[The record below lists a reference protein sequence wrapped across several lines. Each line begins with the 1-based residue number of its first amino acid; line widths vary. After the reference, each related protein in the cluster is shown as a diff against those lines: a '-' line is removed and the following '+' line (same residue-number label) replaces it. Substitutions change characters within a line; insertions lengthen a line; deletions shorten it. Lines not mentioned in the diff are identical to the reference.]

1 MSITLESMEITL
13 DYKFAYKPLLV
24 GGGAMEYYGLRPR
37 GADIDFI
44 LHEKDYNALAAKYP
58 ENKKDIYGDL
68 GVVKDGYEV
77 WRTIMMQGYEHMKQ
91 EAVEYNGYL
100 VSSLERL
107 LFLKALGI
115 SEPKYEADVR
125 LIVKK
130 IIQNI
135 YKE

>member
-1 MSITLESMEITL
+1 
-13 DYKFAYKPLLV
+13 
-24 GGGAMEYYGLRPR
+24 
-37 GADIDFI
+37 
-44 LHEKDYNALAAKYP
+44 
-58 ENKKDIYGDL
+58 
-68 GVVKDGYEV
+68 
-77 WRTIMMQGYEHMKQ
+77 MMQGYEHMKQ
-91 EAVEYNGYL
+91 EVVEYNGYL